1 MIYIQ
6 GRSLGDYAILNETSP
21 NSGVLS
27 SLAWHAPLVN
37 LKFIES
43 HNPTH
48 SKNWYV
54 KTGNLEIK
62 FLIWNSIAP
71 PTSTHRSPKRFFFI
85 KKLFATNLSI
95 MPSRRLIL
103 LGENERLQET
113 LDRREE
119 ELARVRQ
126 EQAEIA
132 ARTAAKYQEL
142 LALREMIRL
151 SREANPQA

>member
-1 MIYIQ
+1 MPP
-6 GRSLGDYAILNETSP
+6 GK
-21 NSGVLS
+21 
-27 SLAWHAPLVN
+27 
-37 LKFIES
+37 LKFIEF
-43 HNPTH
+43 HNPIH

-54 KTGNLEIK
+54 KTGNHEIK
-62 FLIWNSIAP
+62 FLIWNSIAKA

-85 KKLFATNLSI
+85 KNLFATNLST

-113 LDRREE
+113 LDQREE

-142 LALREMIRL
+142 LDLREMIRL